1 MWEQVETPPKRVVFY
16 WPFLYNQIIISVQIV
31 EGTEMSVHL
40 EISKKVQEK
49 LNIVET
55 YRKLDEKR
63 ELYITE
69 ALEKEKSGGDFN
81 VDKINQVTEEINQF
95 AAIHHLPV
103 RKFVTKQMIKEYL
116 YQS

>member
-1 MWEQVETPPKRVVFY
+1 M
-16 WPFLYNQIIISVQIV
+16 N
-31 EGTEMSVHL
+31 VHL

-63 ELYITE
+63 EYFITE
-69 ALEKEKSGGDFN
+69 ALEKEKKTGDAS
-81 VDKINQVTEEINQF
+81 VEKINKITEEINQF

-103 RKFVTKQMIKEYL
+103 RKYVTKQMIKEYL
-116 YQS
+116 PKQV